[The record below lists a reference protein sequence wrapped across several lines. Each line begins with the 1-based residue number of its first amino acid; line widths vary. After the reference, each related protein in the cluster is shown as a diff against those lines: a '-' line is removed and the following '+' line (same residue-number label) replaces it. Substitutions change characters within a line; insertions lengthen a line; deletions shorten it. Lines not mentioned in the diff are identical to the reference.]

1 MTELMS
7 SSERENDTQHT
18 QDGVEYD
25 RGQAGISPSG
35 RNEGIDEA
43 QRKPCEIC
51 SSDLA
56 MAAANALCKEARD
69 GVDKTEENDCECEG
83 ESSGNG
89 GQGREAKGS
98 FWRHDPKR

>member
-1 MTELMS
+1 MFHHLIIGDCGILIECTTGAIAHVLMTELMS

-43 QRKPCEIC
+43 
-51 SSDLA
+51 
-56 MAAANALCKEARD
+56 
-69 GVDKTEENDCECEG
+69 
-83 ESSGNG
+83 
-89 GQGREAKGS
+89 
-98 FWRHDPKR
+98 